1 MVCRTRTLTEDFSE
15 ALSFLHTLF
24 TASNVGDL
32 ERLQAALTNL
42 KGDYVDGITYSA
54 HSFASLAASSIF
66 SSVQY
71 EGEQLA
77 GLDQWF
83 FLENIHE
90 DQLFLIAGEFKAL
103 QEKLNNRKRLIL
115 NLGCDEELASTL
127 VPSYEKFVRLFDEK
141 EAIVA
146 KVRSYEKVSQGLA
159 HAVELY
165 RLPSTVSYTA
175 YVLRSSKRGTD
186 EQASQVLLAQ
196 IMTGNEL
203 WEKVR
208 AQGGAYGVTAH
219 ADVMEELFFFS
230 SYRDPRIAGTF
241 ADFTKSL
248 ELYTTKAVDP
258 KDIENALIT
267 MVGNDLR
274 PLSPSQNSILSFRR
288 ILYSITDDFRR
299 MRRNQLLGMTSE
311 HLNEGA
317 KALLAHAKDEDSCVA
332 IAGLQLLEAE
342 KAKNPTLDRPS
353 RRLPL

>member
-1 MVCRTRTLTEDFSE
+1 
-15 ALSFLHTLF
+15 
-24 TASNVGDL
+24 
-32 ERLQAALTNL
+32 
-42 KGDYVDGITYSA
+42 
-54 HSFASLAASSIF
+54 
-66 SSVQY
+66 
-71 EGEQLA
+71 
-77 GLDQWF
+77 
-83 FLENIHE
+83 
-90 DQLFLIAGEFKAL
+90 
-103 QEKLNNRKRLIL
+103 
-115 NLGCDEELASTL
+115 
-127 VPSYEKFVRLFDEK
+127 
-141 EAIVA
+141 
-146 KVRSYEKVSQGLA
+146 
-159 HAVELY
+159 
-165 RLPSTVSYTA
+165 
-175 YVLRSSKRGTD
+175 
-186 EQASQVLLAQ
+186 
-196 IMTGNEL
+196 
-203 WEKVR
+203 
-208 AQGGAYGVTAH
+208 
-219 ADVMEELFFFS
+219 MEELFFFS